1 VSDVK
6 DPSAKAIA
14 LSGKF
19 YSEVW
24 INGGREMV
32 DEAVRQN
39 EKESHIASEEARR
52 AEEFTERERRIGM
65 FVMS

>member
-6 DPSAKAIA
+6 DPSAEDIS

-24 INGGREMV
+24 TNGGQEMA
-32 DEAVRQN
+32 DEAIRKN
-39 EKESHIASEEARR
+39 EKGSHIASEEARR
-52 AEEFTERERRIGM
+52 VEEAAERKRRISM

>member
-32 DEAVRQN
+32 DESVRQN